1 MSAAEKGDAIVKLIG
16 GSVMAI
22 AGIGIEDLLNKIGIG
37 DPWSTVLATMFSGMA
52 SALFMYLLD
61 KADLFSVKA
70 ERREAR
76 IKEIFEL
83 RKQELME
90 NTRNFDA
97 EVRNAMRWQRIAYE
111 KLQISM
117 DSALEE
123 KDFSKASQVLDGFA
137 EFFQVEIPYNDTE
150 SFIKYIKGQ
159 KVITIG

>member
-22 AGIGIEDLLNKIGIG
+22 AGIGIEALLNKIGIG

-90 NTRNFDA
+90 NTRIFDA
-97 EVRNAMRWQRIAYE
+97 EVRNAMRRQRIAYE
-111 KLQISM
+111 KLQMSM